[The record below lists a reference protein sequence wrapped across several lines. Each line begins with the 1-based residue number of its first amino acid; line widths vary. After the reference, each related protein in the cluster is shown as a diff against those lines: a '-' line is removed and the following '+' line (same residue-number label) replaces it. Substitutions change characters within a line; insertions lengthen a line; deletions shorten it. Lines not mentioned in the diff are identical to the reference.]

1 MLEFL
6 VFSVRIEN
14 VKSAVLPRKQ
24 ILVYKHTE
32 NQFHFLVLPGL
43 AHNRIVLSSANFG
56 FFSLLD
62 TKEIM
67 HFIAHTVIHT
77 IIAFSDT
84 NNISVSLK

>member
-6 VFSVRIEN
+6 VFNVRIEN

-24 ILVYKHTE
+24 ILEYKLKHTE

-43 AHNRIVLSSANFG
+43 AHKRIVLSSTKFG

-67 HFIAHTVIHT
+67 HFISPTVLHDIL
-77 IIAFSDT
+77 
-84 NNISVSLK
+84 SLHFQTLIT